1 MCEMHDFINY
11 RSASVS
17 AVADGVIFRN
27 VLLLGIQEIVCCI
40 IYDRNSGSRSN
51 TKDTQTATATNSTNG
66 THKNSGISNL
76 GSRFRV
82 ARVNINVSGRSNVA
96 DYVVR

>member
-1 MCEMHDFINY
+1 M
-11 RSASVS
+11 SVT
-17 AVADGVIFRN
+17 AVADGGIEEIF
-27 VLLLGIQEIVCCI
+27 CCI
-40 IYDRNSGSRSN
+40 IYDRNSGNRNN

-82 ARVNINVSGRSNVA
+82 ARVNTNVSERSNVPDCVA
-96 DYVVR
+96 P